1 MAIFSQKEK
10 RKKKGGKSIKNSHI
24 SYSAYIYTL
33 DYCTILYKKRME
45 KKSFFFFVFFILFY
59 RRLYVIENGAADG
72 NVKQLYTAVDSLVF
86 PPHLNN
92 TAAARRELYS

>member
-1 MAIFSQKEK
+1 M
-10 RKKKGGKSIKNSHI
+10 
-24 SYSAYIYTL
+24 
-33 DYCTILYKKRME
+33 
-45 KKSFFFFVFFILFY
+45 FFILFY

-92 TAAARRELYS
+92 TAAARRELYSWERRLQKNVQGQERKEERARRYL